1 MNKCSSWLIAL
12 GTLLL
17 AAALG
22 LTAYNLG
29 QSNAAAQTA
38 TQAAAILKE
47 VIPEP
52 ETAPAS
58 PAAPLSPAP
67 EEPPVPD
74 YVLNPDM
81 EMPVVTV
88 ESRDYIGLLSIPAL
102 GLELPVISDWDYPAL
117 RVAPC
122 RYGGSAYQNNLVIAA
137 HNYASHFGRL
147 NQLSPG
153 DEVQFRDTE
162 GNLFSYQVAD
172 LEILEPYDLAQ
183 MTAGGYDLTLFTC
196 TLGGSQRL
204 TLRCSRVA

>member
-1 MNKCSSWLIAL
+1 MNKCASWLIAL

-67 EEPPVPD
+67 EETPVPD

-88 ESRDYIGLLSIPAL
+88 EGRDYIGLLSIPAL

-122 RYGGSAYQNNLVIAA
+122 RYAGSAYQNNLVIAA

-147 NQLSPG
+147 NRLSPG

-172 LEILEPYDLAQ
+172 LEILEPYDLEQ

>member
-1 MNKCSSWLIAL
+1 MNKCASWLIAL

-52 ETAPAS
+52 ETAPTT

-67 EEPPVPD
+67 EEAPVPD

-88 ESRDYIGLLSIPAL
+88 EGRAYIGLLSIPAL

-117 RVAPC
+117 RAAPC
-122 RYGGSAYQNNLVIAA
+122 RYTGSAYQNNLVIAA

-153 DEVQFRDTE
+153 DGVQFRDTE
-162 GNLFSYQVAD
+162 GNLFSYQVTD
-172 LEILEPYDLAQ
+172 LEILEPYALEQ

>member
-1 MNKCSSWLIAL
+1 MS
-12 GTLLL
+12 
-17 AAALG
+17 
-22 LTAYNLG
+22 
-29 QSNAAAQTA
+29 
-38 TQAAAILKE
+38 E
-47 VIPEP
+47 VE
-52 ETAPAS
+52 S
-58 PAAPLSPAP
+58 
-67 EEPPVPD
+67 
-74 YVLNPDM
+74 PDM

-88 ESRDYIGLLSIPAL
+88 EGRDYIGLLSIPAL

-122 RYGGSAYQNNLVIAA
+122 RYAGSAYQNNLVIAA

-153 DEVQFRDTE
+153 DGVQFRDTE

-172 LEILEPYDLAQ
+172 LEILEPYDVEQ